1 MKTLKNS
8 TRLRSTKATTDM
20 TTGDPLSLIVR
31 FFFPVFLGNLFQQM
45 YSMVD
50 TIVVGKGIS
59 DSALAAVGA
68 SGSINFFLLGFM
80 IGLSSGM
87 GILMSQAFGAGNI
100 TQLRR
105 LTAMSV
111 LVSVVLGITVTVIS
125 LFYIEDYFI
134 LMDTPI
140 DIMEDTL
147 AYFRVILLGITIT
160 MGNNLC
166 LNILRALGDSKTP
179 LQAMILSS
187 IINIILDIVFI
198 IGLHS
203 GVAGASIATII
214 AQICSIIY
222 CFRIIRKMPELKLE
236 KENWKIRPAL
246 IKKLFVMGLPV
257 ACMNSVTALGRMV
270 LQYFV
275 NQMGSVAVA
284 AYAACNKITGLA
296 QQPGQAVGLTL
307 LTYVGQNLG
316 AGRYD
321 RIKQGVKRG
330 LVLSILVNIPMT
342 TLMIFAPKLL
352 ASIVLSEPD
361 TISLTLQYFPIAG
374 ICMYF
379 LGWLFVFRS
388 SCQGMGQ
395 TVVPM
400 FSGILEVI
408 MRVGLVVLCGFLPGF
423 YRIVTAEVAAWIAA
437 WLMLM
442 FTYFYLIKK
451 ESTI

>member
-1 MKTLKNS
+1 
-8 TRLRSTKATTDM
+8 M

-125 LFYIEDYFI
+125 LFFIEDYFI

-140 DIMEDTL
+140 DIMEDAL

-352 ASIVLSEPD
+352 AGIVLSEPD

-451 ESTI
+451 EHTT

>member
-8 TRLRSTKATTDM
+8 TRLRSNKATTDM

>member
-1 MKTLKNS
+1 
-8 TRLRSTKATTDM
+8 
-20 TTGDPLSLIVR
+20 
-31 FFFPVFLGNLFQQM
+31 M

-125 LFYIEDYFI
+125 LFFIEDYFI

-140 DIMEDTL
+140 DIMEDAL

-352 ASIVLSEPD
+352 AGIVLSEPD

-451 ESTI
+451 EHTT

>member
-8 TRLRSTKATTDM
+8 TRLRSNKATTDM

-125 LFYIEDYFI
+125 LFFIEDYFI

-408 MRVGLVVLCGFLPGF
+408 MRVGLVVLCGFLSGF

-437 WLMLM
+437 WFMLM

-451 ESTI
+451 ERTT